1 MLSFDFL
8 EKDLGIVSVPHF
20 ASHVLLTDQ
29 FHCLIAVTS
38 WDILQYVH
46 QLVSSIK
53 NNIDILMI
61 SEIKIDNSFPTM
73 QFHFEGYCIG

>member
-29 FHCLIAVTS
+29 ISLYDCRYFLRYFAICASVSIE
-38 WDILQYVH
+38 H
-46 QLVSSIK
+46 Q
-53 NNIDILMI
+53 
-61 SEIKIDNSFPTM
+61 E
-73 QFHFEGYCIG
+73 